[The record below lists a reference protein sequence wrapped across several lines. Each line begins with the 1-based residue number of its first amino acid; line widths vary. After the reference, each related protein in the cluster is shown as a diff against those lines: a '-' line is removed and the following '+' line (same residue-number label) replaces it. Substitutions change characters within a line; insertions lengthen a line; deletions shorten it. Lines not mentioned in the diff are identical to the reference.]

1 VKDHLARKTSG
12 TGDGLVWTGIVIAQL
27 PPRQSCPALDGVDF
41 LDSEIFDAPWDDLS
55 GGTTHVSAHA
65 LVVPRNTIHSD
76 TL

>member
-1 VKDHLARKTSG
+1 VKDHLARETFG
-12 TGDGLVWTGIVIAQL
+12 TGDGLVWTGIVRAHIPLQ
-27 PPRQSCPALDGVDF
+27 QSASALDGVDF